1 MTTDEP
7 STTESTSLVDIVP
20 ESTTLADS
28 TTELFSQTAG
38 SAGPTPDSGVNLIG
52 YVIGGFAGAI
62 CIFFVAI
69 IAVVVL
75 RYLVRR
81 MKHNRDTQYCG
92 NINNPSEFNII
103 FIHNVM
109 Q

>member
-7 STTESTSLVDIVP
+7 PTTEFTTLADTVP
-20 ESTTLADS
+20 EPTTLADS
-28 TTELFSQTAG
+28 TTELFSQTAD
-38 SAGPTPDSGVNLIG
+38 GPTPDSGVNLIG
-52 YVIGGFAGAI
+52 YVVGGFAGAI
-62 CIFFVAI
+62 CISLVAI

-81 MKHNRDTQYCG
+81 MKHNYRDTQYNCG
-92 NINNPSEFNII
+92 NINNPSELNII